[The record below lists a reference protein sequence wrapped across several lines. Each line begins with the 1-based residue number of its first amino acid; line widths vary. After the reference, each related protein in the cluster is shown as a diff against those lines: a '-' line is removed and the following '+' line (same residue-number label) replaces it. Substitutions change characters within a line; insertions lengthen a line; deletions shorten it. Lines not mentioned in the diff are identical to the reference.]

1 MPQAMKRWKP
11 SGATLVL
18 GLWFVAMLLV
28 GSSLMAKHLVP
39 LPEPTVQEVRAA
51 SLSQL
56 AGPAPKDGRWM
67 AVHVLYSECRCSKRI
82 AEHLLETARPA
93 DVDEHVLLVKDGD
106 DTGIGKRLGDGGFH
120 VHVVTSEEL
129 AERYGIEAVPFFVL
143 LGPDGVARYAGGYT
157 DRKQGPAPRDLEI
170 IAAAREGKG
179 ELPALPTFGCAVSE
193 KLRNTLD
200 PLRIP

>member
-1 MPQAMKRWKP
+1 MPQRAKRWKP
-11 SGATLVL
+11 SGAMLVL

-39 LPEPTVQEVRAA
+39 LPQPKADEVRAA

-56 AGPAPKDGRWM
+56 AEPARRGRWL

-82 AEHLLETARPA
+82 AEHLLAEARPA
-93 DVDEHVLLVKDGD
+93 DIDEHVLLVKDGD
-106 DTGIGKRLGDGGFH
+106 DAGMGKRLADAGFG

-193 KLRNTLD
+193 KLRRTLD